1 MQSFTP
7 YFTGYENNP
16 QQINTS
22 QTQDR
27 LQPQQQQP
35 QQQQQRQQQEA
46 QQQQQQTLNMNT
58 SNLAVYPN
66 PATMQPLSALA
77 EAQKEMQN
85 LQALEALGAHGK
97 PKRKQVKNACGK
109 YYLYY

>member
-1 MQSFTP
+1 
-7 YFTGYENNP
+7 
-16 QQINTS
+16 
-22 QTQDR
+22 
-27 LQPQQQQP
+27 
-35 QQQQQRQQQEA
+35 
-46 QQQQQQTLNMNT
+46 MNT

-109 YYLYY
+109 YYHYYIIISLCTS